1 MVFSRLNETY
11 KEISLKEEAKAKRR
25 NRRRRRRKKGR
36 SEKDRLKHHKI
47 LTTKTNSWRTLP
59 DLT

>member
-11 KEISLKEEAKAKRR
+11 KEISLKDEAKVRRR

-36 SEKDRLKHHKI
+36 SEKDRAKA
-47 LTTKTNSWRTLP
+47 S
-59 DLT
+59 

>member
-11 KEISLKEEAKAKRR
+11 KEISLKEEAKVRRRR

-36 SEKDRLKHHKI
+36 SEKDRVKA
-47 LTTKTNSWRTLP
+47 S
-59 DLT
+59 

>member
-25 NRRRRRRKKGR
+25 NRRRRRKKGR
-36 SEKDRLKHHKI
+36 SEKDRVKHHEI